1 MPSKIDS
8 SAGLRILLMMLK
20 VYYFLLKNL
29 DYYGEKHI
37 STKAKKNSRILNR
50 AGCPEKLWD
59 FLNFN
64 LKG

>member
-1 MPSKIDS
+1 
-8 SAGLRILLMMLK
+8 MMLK

-37 STKAKKNSRILNR
+37 STKAKKNSRILDR
-50 AGCPEKLWD
+50 ARRLEKSWD
-59 FLNFN
+59 FSNFN